1 MNKKIIATVA
11 ATTLGGVSL
20 LIEDQVVKAD
30 DTTSSN
36 QTATTNTVTH
46 TVKVGDTLNKI
57 AATYQTTVANLVKT
71 NGISNPNLIIVGQT
85 LTVRGTSSTTATSTS
100 DSTSTTDTTTTSTYT
115 VKSGDTVAKIA
126 AAYGV
131 SVSDIKSWNSL
142 SNVNLILVGQTL
154 SVKGATS
161 TATTQQTTKTTQTAA
176 NSTTTAT
183 ATGTYTVKSGDTL
196 SKIAAAYGVSVSDI
210 KSWNSLS
217 NVNLI
222 HVGQT
227 LSVKGATSTATT
239 QQTTQTAASA
249 TTTATAT
256 GTYTVK
262 SGDTLSKI
270 ASQLGTTVANI
281 QSLNNLSNVNVLY
294 VNQTLKVSGTAS
306 TATTSTSTTTTGTA
320 TSTTTKTSA
329 TAATSTAA
337 AKITTSTN
345 GQTVYTVQSGD
356 TIAKIANSFGVSVSQ
371 LTQWNSLTNSNVI
384 YVNQKLVV
392 AGTSAATTT
401 STTKT
406 STTTASSTNTTA
418 SNTTATTSSSSTATT
433 SADSTLNALNA
444 LRASKGLNPVSWDAS
459 LAAAATQRAQ
469 QILASNYT
477 IPNNHWSTAGEV
489 LAFYYSAG
497 TDVINA
503 WYTERNMISATGTGH
518 RDWELDPSTTKVG
531 FGYAGQVIV
540 GRSN

>member
-85 LTVRGTSSTTATSTS
+85 LTVGGTSSKTATSTS
-100 DSTSTTDTTTTSTYT
+100 VSTTTNTTTGTYT

-131 SVSDIKSWNSL
+131 SVNDIKSWNSL

-176 NSTTTAT
+176 SATTTAT
-183 ATGTYTVKSGDTL
+183 ATDTYTVKSGDTL

-306 TATTSTSTTTTGTA
+306 TATTSPSTTTTSTA
-320 TSTTTKTSA
+320 TSTTTKTST

-337 AKITTSTN
+337 AKTTTLTN

-371 LTQWNSLTNSNVI
+371 LTQWNSLANSNVI

-392 AGTSAATTT
+392 ASTSAATTT
-401 STTKT
+401 STAKT
-406 STTTASSTNTTA
+406 ITATASSTNTTA
-418 SNTTATTSSSSTATT
+418 SNTTAKSSSSTATT

-477 IPNNHWSTAGEV
+477 IPNDHWSTAGEV

>member
-20 LIEDQVVKAD
+20 LIENQVVKAD

-36 QTATTNTVTH
+36 QTATTNTTTH

-161 TATTQQTTKTTQTAA
+161 TATTQQTTQTAA
-176 NSTTTAT
+176 NS
-183 ATGTYTVKSGDTL
+183 
-196 SKIAAAYGVSVSDI
+196 
-210 KSWNSLS
+210 
-217 NVNLI
+217 
-222 HVGQT
+222 
-227 LSVKGATSTATT
+227 
-239 QQTTQTAASA
+239 

-306 TATTSTSTTTTGTA
+306 TATTSTSTTTTSTA
-320 TSTTTKTSA
+320 TSTTTKTST

-356 TIAKIANSFGVSVSQ
+356 TIAKIANSFGVSISQ
-371 LTQWNSLTNSNVI
+371 LTQWNSLANSNVI

-392 AGTSAATTT
+392 ANTSAATTT
-401 STTKT
+401 STAKT
-406 STTTASSTNTTA
+406 STATASSTNSTA
-418 SNTTATTSSSSTATT
+418 SNTTAKSSSSTATT

-477 IPNNHWSTAGEV
+477 IPNDHWSTAGEV

>member
-161 TATTQQTTKTTQTAA
+161 TATTQQTT
-176 NSTTTAT
+176 
-183 ATGTYTVKSGDTL
+183 
-196 SKIAAAYGVSVSDI
+196 
-210 KSWNSLS
+210 
-217 NVNLI
+217 
-222 HVGQT
+222 
-227 LSVKGATSTATT
+227 
-239 QQTTQTAASA
+239 QTAASA

-306 TATTSTSTTTTGTA
+306 TATTTTSTA
-320 TSTTTKTSA
+320 TSTTTKTST

-356 TIAKIANSFGVSVSQ
+356 TIAKIANSFGVSISQ
-371 LTQWNSLTNSNVI
+371 LTQWNSLANSNVI

-392 AGTSAATTT
+392 ANTSAATTT
-401 STTKT
+401 STAKT
-406 STTTASSTNTTA
+406 ITATASSTNSTA
-418 SNTTATTSSSSTATT
+418 SNTTAKSSSSTATT

-477 IPNNHWSTAGEV
+477 IPNDHWSTAGEV

>member
-161 TATTQQTTKTTQTAA
+161 TATTQQTTQTAA
-176 NSTTTAT
+176 NS
-183 ATGTYTVKSGDTL
+183 
-196 SKIAAAYGVSVSDI
+196 
-210 KSWNSLS
+210 
-217 NVNLI
+217 
-222 HVGQT
+222 
-227 LSVKGATSTATT
+227 
-239 QQTTQTAASA
+239 

-306 TATTSTSTTTTGTA
+306 TATTSTSTTTTSTA
-320 TSTTTKTSA
+320 TSTTTKTST

-371 LTQWNSLTNSNVI
+371 LTQWNSLANSNVI

-392 AGTSAATTT
+392 ASTSAATTT
-401 STTKT
+401 STAKT
-406 STTTASSTNTTA
+406 ITATASSTNSTA
-418 SNTTATTSSSSTATT
+418 SNTTAKSSSSTATT

-477 IPNNHWSTAGEV
+477 IPNDHWSTAGEV

>member
-85 LTVRGTSSTTATSTS
+85 LTVRGTSSTTATSNS

-161 TATTQQTTKTTQTAA
+161 TATTQQTTQTAA
-176 NSTTTAT
+176 NS
-183 ATGTYTVKSGDTL
+183 
-196 SKIAAAYGVSVSDI
+196 
-210 KSWNSLS
+210 
-217 NVNLI
+217 
-222 HVGQT
+222 
-227 LSVKGATSTATT
+227 
-239 QQTTQTAASA
+239 

-306 TATTSTSTTTTGTA
+306 TATTSTSTTTTSTA
-320 TSTTTKTSA
+320 TSTTTKTST

-371 LTQWNSLTNSNVI
+371 LTQWNSLANSNVI

-392 AGTSAATTT
+392 ASTSAATTT
-401 STTKT
+401 STAKT
-406 STTTASSTNTTA
+406 ITATASSTNSTA
-418 SNTTATTSSSSTATT
+418 SNTTAKSSSSTATT

-477 IPNNHWSTAGEV
+477 IPNDHWSTAGEV

>member
-20 LIEDQVVKAD
+20 LIENQVVKAD

-36 QTATTNTVTH
+36 QTATTNTTTH

-85 LTVRGTSSTTATSTS
+85 LTVGGTNSTTATSTS
-100 DSTSTTDTTTTSTYT
+100 DSTTTNTTTSTYT

-161 TATTQQTTKTTQTAA
+161 TATT
-176 NSTTTAT
+176 
-183 ATGTYTVKSGDTL
+183 
-196 SKIAAAYGVSVSDI
+196 
-210 KSWNSLS
+210 
-217 NVNLI
+217 
-222 HVGQT
+222 
-227 LSVKGATSTATT
+227 TT
-239 QQTTQTAASA
+239 QQTTQTAAS
-249 TTTATAT
+249 ATAT

-281 QSLNNLSNVNVLY
+281 QSLNSLSNVNVLY

-306 TATTSTSTTTTGTA
+306 TATTSTSTTTTSTA
-320 TSTTTKTSA
+320 TSTTTKTST

-337 AKITTSTN
+337 AKTTTLTN

-371 LTQWNSLTNSNVI
+371 LTQWNSLANSNVI

-392 AGTSAATTT
+392 ASTSAATTT
-401 STTKT
+401 STAKT
-406 STTTASSTNTTA
+406 ITATASSTNTTA
-418 SNTTATTSSSSTATT
+418 SNTTAKSSSSTATT

-444 LRASKGLNPVSWDAS
+444 LRASKGLNPVSWDTS

>member
-161 TATTQQTTKTTQTAA
+161 TATTQQTT
-176 NSTTTAT
+176 
-183 ATGTYTVKSGDTL
+183 
-196 SKIAAAYGVSVSDI
+196 
-210 KSWNSLS
+210 
-217 NVNLI
+217 
-222 HVGQT
+222 
-227 LSVKGATSTATT
+227 
-239 QQTTQTAASA
+239 QTAASA

-306 TATTSTSTTTTGTA
+306 TATTSTSTTTTSTA
-320 TSTTTKTSA
+320 TSTTTKTST

-356 TIAKIANSFGVSVSQ
+356 TIAKIANSFGVSISQ
-371 LTQWNSLTNSNVI
+371 LTQWNSLANSNVI

-392 AGTSAATTT
+392 ASTSAATTT
-401 STTKT
+401 STAKT
-406 STTTASSTNTTA
+406 ITATASSTNSTA
-418 SNTTATTSSSSTATT
+418 SNTTAKSSSSTATT

-477 IPNNHWSTAGEV
+477 IPNDHWSTAGEV

>member
-1 MNKKIIATVA
+1 MKKKIIATVA

-154 SVKGATS
+154 SVKGA
-161 TATTQQTTKTTQTAA
+161 
-176 NSTTTAT
+176 
-183 ATGTYTVKSGDTL
+183 
-196 SKIAAAYGVSVSDI
+196 I
-210 KSWNSLS
+210 
-217 NVNLI
+217 
-222 HVGQT
+222 
-227 LSVKGATSTATT
+227 STATT

-281 QSLNNLSNVNVLY
+281 QSLNSLSNVNVLY

-306 TATTSTSTTTTGTA
+306 TATTTTSTA
-320 TSTTTKTSA
+320 TSTTTKTS
-329 TAATSTAA
+329 TTTATSTAA
-337 AKITTSTN
+337 AKTTTLTN

-356 TIAKIANSFGVSVSQ
+356 TIAKIANSFGVSISQ
-371 LTQWNSLTNSNVI
+371 LTQWNSLANSNVI

-392 AGTSAATTT
+392 ANTSAATTT

>member
-154 SVKGATS
+154 SVKGA
-161 TATTQQTTKTTQTAA
+161 
-176 NSTTTAT
+176 
-183 ATGTYTVKSGDTL
+183 
-196 SKIAAAYGVSVSDI
+196 I
-210 KSWNSLS
+210 
-217 NVNLI
+217 
-222 HVGQT
+222 
-227 LSVKGATSTATT
+227 STATT

-306 TATTSTSTTTTGTA
+306 TATTSTSTTTTSTA
-320 TSTTTKTSA
+320 TSTTTKTST

-371 LTQWNSLTNSNVI
+371 LTQWNSLANSNVI

-392 AGTSAATTT
+392 ASTSAATTT
-401 STTKT
+401 STAKT
-406 STTTASSTNTTA
+406 ITATASSTNSTA
-418 SNTTATTSSSSTATT
+418 SNTTAKSSSSTATT

-477 IPNNHWSTAGEV
+477 IPNDHWSTAGEV